1 MLSPTCQLV
10 QTKVNNNYLLNQMIS
25 RFKFLVLL
33 LLFLSI
39 SNPAIAQ
46 ESSGKG
52 GGGDNRQT
60 PVQVIVQI
68 VVTAGILQLL
78 NKFNLP

>member
-1 MLSPTCQLV
+1 
-10 QTKVNNNYLLNQMIS
+10 MIS
-25 RFKFLVLL
+25 RFKFLILL

-39 SNPAIAQ
+39 SDPAIAQ
-46 ESSGKG
+46 ENSDE